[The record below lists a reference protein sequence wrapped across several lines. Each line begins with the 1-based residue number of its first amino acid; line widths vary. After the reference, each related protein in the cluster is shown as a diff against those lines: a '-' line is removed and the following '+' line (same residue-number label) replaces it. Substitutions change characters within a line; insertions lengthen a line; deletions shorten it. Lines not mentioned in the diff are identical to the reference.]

1 MSVKIM
7 EWSQSA
13 NGTGCLFADNEHQ
26 TIFDFVNQTGSAVES
41 GNQAKVVDLL
51 EDTTDY
57 TVQHFSSEER
67 MMERKGY
74 DAQKLKNHKASHA
87 KFIGSLRELQAAKR
101 DVTLDDL
108 KGAAAWFIAH
118 INNEDKDYE
127 GAING

>member
-1 MSVKIM
+1 MAVKIM
-7 EWSQSA
+7 EWSEKA

-26 TIFDFVNQTGSAVES
+26 TIFDLVNKTGGAVEA
-41 GNQAKVVDLL
+41 GNQAKAADLL
-51 EDTTDY
+51 EDTIDY
-57 TVQHFSSEER
+57 TIQHFSSEER

-87 KFIGSLRELQAAKR
+87 KFIGSLRELQAAKK
-101 DVTLDDL
+101 DISLDDL

-118 INNEDKDYE
+118 IDNEDKDYE